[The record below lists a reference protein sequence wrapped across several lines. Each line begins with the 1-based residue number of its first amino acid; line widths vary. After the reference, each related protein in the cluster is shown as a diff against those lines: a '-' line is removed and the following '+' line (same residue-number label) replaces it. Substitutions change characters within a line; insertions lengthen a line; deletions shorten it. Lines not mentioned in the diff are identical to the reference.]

1 MKLASSEIFANH
13 CLTFVSNSN
22 DDDAKD
28 DGVQVR
34 MQMERGVVE
43 GVELGQSYAVRVRA
57 RNAAGWSPWSIES
70 EQLVCKHKVST
81 HPAPP
86 ILFILFKDPSCLKI
100 WAII

>member
-1 MKLASSEIFANH
+1 
-13 CLTFVSNSN
+13 
-22 DDDAKD
+22 
-28 DGVQVR
+28 

-81 HPAPP
+81 KYSHCCHT
-86 ILFILFKDPSCLKI
+86 L
-100 WAII
+100 

>member
-1 MKLASSEIFANH
+1 MVQGRGGEDDH
-13 CLTFVSNSN
+13 DDDN
-22 DDDAKD
+22 DDDNDDDDADADAD

-81 HPAPP
+81 QHSHSPP
-86 ILFILFKDPSCLKI
+86 NLTETFFSKTFF
-100 WAII
+100 

>member
-1 MKLASSEIFANH
+1 MVQGRGGEE
-13 CLTFVSNSN
+13 
-22 DDDAKD
+22 DDDDDDND

-81 HPAPP
+81 KYSHCCHT
-86 ILFILFKDPSCLKI
+86 L
-100 WAII
+100 

>member
-1 MKLASSEIFANH
+1 MVQGRGGEDN
-13 CLTFVSNSN
+13 VD
-22 DDDAKD
+22 DDDAND

-70 EQLVCKHKVST
+70 EQLVCKHKVRS
-81 HPAPP
+81 PYPVQS
-86 ILFILFKDPSCLKI
+86 LR
-100 WAII
+100 